1 MAATLCLWVLWN
13 FYRMVRILYCILV
26 GILMWKETP
35 SFFPP
40 SNRNNR
46 GQTKKQ
52 QAQWSMRRQVQRETT
67 KTQRPSAHKQQ
78 CVITGLENVR
88 SSATFQ
94 TFYSGCGFSR
104 ARHLTDKIRLH
115 CGPFPLFGVHLKH
128 LLLLLHV
135 YWPSHILSFFS
146 ILPEK
151 GRKEE
156 IHVYEH
162 HRHHMTRLLSLLIWT
177 EPASVTLAGKPF
189 LICQFMLKLSRGSE
203 VA

>member
-1 MAATLCLWVLWN
+1 M
-13 FYRMVRILYCILV
+13 
-26 GILMWKETP
+26 GILIWKETP

-52 QAQWSMRRQVQRETT
+52 QAQWSMRRQVQSETT

-78 CVITGLENVR
+78 CVITGLGNVR

-104 ARHLTDKIRLH
+104 ARHLTDRIRLH
-115 CGPFPLFGVHLKH
+115 CGPFPLFGVHHFCCYTFIGH
-128 LLLLLHV
+128 LTSSV
-135 YWPSHILSFFS
+135 FS
-146 ILPEK
+146 ILPER

-156 IHVYEH
+156 MRVYEH
-162 HRHHMTRLLSLLIWT
+162 HRHHMTGLLSLLIWT
-177 EPASVTLAGKPF
+177 EAASVTLAGKPF
-189 LICQFMLKLSRGSE
+189 LTCQFKLIIFI
-203 VA
+203 